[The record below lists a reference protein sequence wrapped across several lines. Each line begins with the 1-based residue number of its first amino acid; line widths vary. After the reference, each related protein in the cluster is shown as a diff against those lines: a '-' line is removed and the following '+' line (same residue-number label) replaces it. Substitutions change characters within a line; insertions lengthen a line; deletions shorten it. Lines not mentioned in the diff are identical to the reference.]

1 MQFAVKLCRGRKHS
15 KNSREYGKCI
25 RETYASNAVVYV
37 TFVKLFENTFSYE
50 TLHANIECI
59 MFGELKSTFPYVVY
73 WITYEYTQTHSL
85 SPTFHSTLI
94 PAGNYLIVNLNT
106 KICGTQPTTSAL
118 RITLSRISNQIGPM
132 GWHNSQLATQNHKQS
147 RQHPQ
152 QIEDTLNS
160 IKFSGF
166 CATAIGIFDLPANMP

>member
-15 KNSREYGKCI
+15 KNRREYGKCI

-37 TFVKLFENTFSYE
+37 TFLLISFYFSNE
-50 TLHANIECI
+50 TLHANTECI
-59 MFGELKSTFPYVVY
+59 MFRELKSTFPFVLYCL
-73 WITYEYTQTHSL
+73 TYEYTQTHSL
-85 SPTFHSTLI
+85 SPHSSTLI
-94 PAGNYLIVNLNT
+94 PAAHQSKIKPNWADGLKQIVTRNT
-106 KICGTQPTTSAL
+106 
-118 RITLSRISNQIGPM
+118 
-132 GWHNSQLATQNHKQS
+132 NHKHS

-152 QIEDTLNS
+152 QPEGTLNS